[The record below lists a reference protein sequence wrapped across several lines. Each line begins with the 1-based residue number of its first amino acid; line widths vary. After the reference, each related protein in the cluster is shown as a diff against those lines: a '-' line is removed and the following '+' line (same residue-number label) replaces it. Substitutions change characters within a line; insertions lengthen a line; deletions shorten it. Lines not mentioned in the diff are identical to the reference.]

1 MNDRQFLPLKGL
13 CIAAFASLMLVE
25 VSGRVNAQQTA
36 PCRQLGKGNTVVII
50 EASNDERMQLVNQVV
65 SQNKLQGQFCTSRRT
80 GRVVWM
86 SDQIG
91 SVDNAVKMFDH
102 FRAVGLVSPV
112 NMNNSIQAPSNN
124 PVSPYPALPNNS
136 PNQNGT
142 PSGGA
147 RI

>member
-1 MNDRQFLPLKGL
+1 MSDRQFLPLKGL
-13 CIAAFASLMLVE
+13 CIAAVASLMLIE
-25 VSGRVNAQQTA
+25 VSGRAYAQQTA

-80 GRVVWM
+80 GRTVWM

-91 SVDNAVKMFDH
+91 SVDSAVKMFDH
-102 FRAVGLVSPV
+102 FRAVGLVSPI
-112 NMNNSIQAPSNN
+112 NLNNSIQAPGNN
-124 PVSPYPALPNNS
+124 PVSPYPALPNNQ
-136 PNQNGT
+136 NQNST